1 MLLQAVLKY
10 TPDDSPDK
18 KDLPE
23 VISKIKEYL
32 NKVNIESGKSE
43 NIFELAQL
51 DQQLEF
57 RANEKIVS
65 TRCPIR
71 SHRWV
76 DDDMLTRSRICG
88 YETRIENSSTRAR

>member
-1 MLLQAVLKY
+1 MTKPTTRLGRYPLLLEAVLKY

-23 VISKIKEYL
+23 VIKMIKTYL
-32 NKVNIESGKSE
+32 TKVNIESGKSE

-65 TRCPIR
+65 GHQSAVVT
-71 SHRWV
+71 
-76 DDDMLTRSRICG
+76 M
-88 YETRIENSSTRAR
+88 